1 MDRREILKYSVGGA
15 LWASMSS
22 PVYANQKK
30 LGRVVIIGAGYGGA
44 TAAKYLRM
52 WSGGKIEV
60 FVIEPNPH
68 FVSCPVSNLVLGG
81 EKTLDDITLPYDL
94 LKHNHGIHWI
104 QDKVVAID
112 PDKAEVRF
120 TKGKLSYDKL
130 IVATGIDFMYESM
143 PTLNNKEAQEKIPHA
158 WKAGPQTQNLRN
170 QLLAMPDGGVFAIT
184 IPALPYRCPPGP
196 YERACQVAFYLK
208 NHKPKSKVL
217 VLDANP
223 AITSKRPLFERAWL
237 DLYPGMVEYIPSSSI
252 QDIDVATRT
261 VKTDF
266 DKVKSDV
273 LNVIP
278 PQRAS
283 VLTIDTGLANVSRRW
298 CEVDFLT
305 YESTVFPNIHVIG
318 DAVDSGLPKSAHIAT
333 SQAKVCAN
341 ALAFMMGNEKPDPAP
356 VFANT
361 CYSYADDKTA
371 MHVTTVYRYDAA
383 EKLMKSSPGG
393 GISAHAS
400 SQEFADAQYW
410 ALNIWADVLT

>member
-15 LWASMSS
+15 LWASMVP
-22 PVYANQKK
+22 PVYANNKK

-52 WSGGKIEV
+52 WSAGKIEV
-60 FVIEPNPH
+60 IVIEPNPN
-68 FVSCPVSNLVLGG
+68 FVSCPVSNLVLSG
-81 EKTLDDITLPYDL
+81 EKTLNDITLPYDR
-94 LKHNHGIHWI
+94 LKQNHGIQWI
-104 QDKVVAID
+104 HDKVVAID
-112 PDKAEVRF
+112 PDKAEVRL

-130 IVATGIDFMYESM
+130 IVAAGIDFMYDGLPM
-143 PTLNNKEAQEKIPHA
+143 LNNAEAQDKLPHA
-158 WKAGPQTQNLRN
+158 WKAGPQTQNLSN
-170 QLLAMPDGGVFAIT
+170 QLRAMPDGGVFAIT

-196 YERACQVAFYLK
+196 YERACQIALYLK
-208 NHKPKSKVL
+208 NHKPKSKVV

-223 AITSKRPLFERAWL
+223 AITSKRPLFERVWL
-237 DLYPGMVEYIPSSSI
+237 DLYPGMIEYLPSSNI
-252 QDIDVATRT
+252 QDIDVNTRT

-266 DKVKSDV
+266 DKIKADV

-283 VLTIDTGLANVSRRW
+283 ELAVTSGLANKNQRW

-305 YESTVFPNIHVIG
+305 YESKVFPNVHVIG
-318 DAVDSGLPKSAHIAT
+318 DAIDSGLPKSAHIAT

-341 ALAFMMGNEKPDPAP
+341 AMAFSMAHKNPDPAP

-371 MHVTTVYRYDAA
+371 MHVTTVYRYDTT
-383 EKLMKSSPGG
+383 EKIMKSAPGG

-400 SQEFADAQYW
+400 AQEYADAQYW
-410 ALNIWADVLT
+410 ALNIWADVLS